1 MKTEKA
7 FTLIELLVVIS
18 IIIILIGL
26 TSTGVR
32 SAMKKAKQ
40 QKAKTECLAL
50 LAAVNRFYSE
60 TGIYPEDTTGSG
72 SIKEDILGTKLTK
85 DDVYG
90 SSTGINT
97 TVFGPYYE
105 FKNTNSTGTVGT
117 RDPADPWGNHYIIA
131 LPDDTLAA
139 PVQAEATTAHSNGFV
154 IIYSQ
159 GPDAATSDDDIGTW
173 Q

>member
-1 MKTEKA
+1 MKIKKA

-26 TSTGVR
+26 TSAGVR

-60 TGIYPEDTTGSG
+60 TGIYPEEGGSG
-72 SIKEDILGTKLTK
+72 SIKEDILGKKLTK
-85 DDVYG
+85 QDVYG
-90 SSTGINT
+90 SADT
-97 TVFGPYYE
+97 TLVFGPYYE
-105 FKNTNSTGTVGT
+105 FKNTNSTGTTPNRV
-117 RDPADPWGNHYIIA
+117 PADPWGNPYIIV
-131 LPDDTLAA
+131 LPDGNVVNAQT
-139 PVQAEATTAHSNGFV
+139 EATTAHDNSFV

-159 GPDAATSDDDIGTW
+159 GPDDAATATDDDIGTW